1 MNRKYL
7 FSTPGSPGIETDI
20 KALSNY
26 TYLTSVYFTSA
37 GELSSAVAPYT
48 SWTL

>member
-1 MNRKYL
+1 MNRRHL
-7 FSTPGSPGIETDI
+7 FSTPGSPGTGTSM